1 MTRLKQPTHSQAKQ
15 FVLQLSP
22 EQREYFEE
30 RAAIYEFEGGYSR
43 SASEPK
49 AIEAVIKQWP
59 ELSAKWTESSER

>member
-1 MTRLKQPTHSQAKQ
+1 MNELNQPNRPQAKQ
-15 FVLQLSP
+15 FGLLLSS

-43 SASEPK
+43 SASELK

-59 ELSAKWTESSER
+59 GLATDTNQT

>member
-1 MTRLKQPTHSQAKQ
+1 MTHLNQPIHPVAKQ
-15 FVLQLSP
+15 FVLLLSP

-43 SASEPK
+43 SASELK

-59 ELSAKWTESSER
+59 GLATDTNQT